1 MNRVS
6 NPFYKGP
13 NSKYFRFGV
22 LKGKIE
28 DITEVQNFLRVKQKL
43 NTNGHTKL
51 LIKKIEKKKKEKKK
65 IELAFFEKSVVQS

>member
-51 LIKKIEKKKKEKKK
+51 LIKKIE
-65 IELAFFEKSVVQS
+65 LAFFEKSVVQS

>member
-43 NTNGHTKL
+43 NTNGHTK
-51 LIKKIEKKKKEKKK
+51 K
-65 IELAFFEKSVVQS
+65 IELTFFEKSVVHS